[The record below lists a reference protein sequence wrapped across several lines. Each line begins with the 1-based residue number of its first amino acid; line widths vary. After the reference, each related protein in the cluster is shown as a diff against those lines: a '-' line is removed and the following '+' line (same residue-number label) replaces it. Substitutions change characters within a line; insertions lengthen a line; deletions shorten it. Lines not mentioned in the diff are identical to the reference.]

1 MTCRAWV
8 LVLTALAAVGCGGRP
23 GREAP
28 VARAGALD
36 LSSWDFER
44 DGPVALRGDWAFR
57 YGELRGPRMLSP
69 GENPAPPFIHVPAAW
84 NEMTQGGQRLS
95 GQGFATHG
103 LRLILPDTGRDL
115 ALSLDE
121 AYAADRLFVGDRLV
135 FKRGEVAQTAA
146 GEIADVRGRLVPLGE
161 VTGTVDLSLEI
172 SNHFHSEGG
181 PIHVMVIGAR
191 EQLHAQAESA
201 ARLDYLLIGCLLA
214 VGLFYAALSLSRPDP
229 ENILF
234 ALLTLLLALRTATTR
249 WHIADLVPLDSEG
262 QLRLDYVG
270 FIILPLV
277 FASLIRALFPA
288 EVPRLL
294 PRLAFVYG
302 ALALIGP
309 LALSTVTFTHARNL
323 NIAIALAFVATA
335 VLAVAR
341 AALMGRQGAGP
352 LLLCCLLVFGVG
364 LRDVGIALRLL
375 PDSREL
381 LPVANTILVFAHAL
395 VLGRRLSDALGK
407 SERLALGL
415 RDANETLEARIAAR
429 TAELEVMAMTD
440 PLTGLLNRRPLL
452 RLAEAE
458 RARAIRS
465 GERVG
470 VMMIDCDDF
479 KRVNDLHGHEAG
491 DRVLR
496 ALAQRFTALVRSHD
510 LLGRWGGEEFVMIF
524 SAADT
529 AGGMAAAE
537 RLRLHVAEAPFEARP
552 GIGLRLTVTVGVAV
566 LEDRLESFDD
576 LLRRADR
583 ALYAGKAKGKNQVVM
598 ASREV
603 PEAPA

>member
-23 GREAP
+23 PREAP
-28 VARAGALD
+28 VAAGGALN
-36 LSSWDFER
+36 LSSWDFAH
-44 DGPVALRGDWAFR
+44 DGPLALRGDWVFR
-57 YGELRGPRMLSP
+57 YGELRGPRILGP
-69 GENPAPPFIHVPAAW
+69 GQNPAPPFIHVPTAW
-84 NEMTQGGQRLS
+84 NEITQDDRRLS
-95 GQGFATHG
+95 GQGFATQG
-103 LRLILPDTGRDL
+103 LRLTLPDAAHDL
-115 ALSLDE
+115 ALSFDE
-121 AYAADRLFVGDRLV
+121 AYAAERLWIGDHLV
-135 FKRGEVAQTAA
+135 FQRGQVAETAA
-146 GEIADVRGRLVPLGE
+146 GEVADVRGRLVPIGD
-161 VTGTVDLSLEI
+161 VSGTVDLSLEI
-172 SNHFHSEGG
+172 SNHFHHEGG
-181 PIHVMVIGAR
+181 PIHAIVIGPR
-191 EQLHAQAESA
+191 DQLHAQAESST
-201 ARLDYLLIGCLLA
+201 RLDYLLIGCLLA

-249 WHIADLVPLDSEG
+249 WHIADIIPLDSEG

-270 FIILPLV
+270 FIMLPLV

-294 PRLAFVYG
+294 PRFALAYG

-341 AALMGRQGAGP
+341 AAVMGRQGAGP

-381 LPVANTILVFAHAL
+381 LPVANTVLVLAHGL
-395 VLGRRLSDALGK
+395 VLGRRLSDALNR
-407 SERLALGL
+407 SERLAVGL

-458 RARAIRS
+458 RARAIRG

-470 VMMIDCDDF
+470 VMMVDCDDF

-524 SAADT
+524 STADV

-537 RLRLHVAEAPFEARP
+537 RLRRHVADTPFEARP
-552 GIGLRLTVTVGVAV
+552 GIGLHLTVTVGVAV
-566 LEDRLESFDD
+566 LEDKLESFDE

-583 ALYAGKAKGKNQVVM
+583 ALYAGKAKGKNQIEL
-598 ASREV
+598 ASRDL
-603 PEAPA
+603 PEAPV